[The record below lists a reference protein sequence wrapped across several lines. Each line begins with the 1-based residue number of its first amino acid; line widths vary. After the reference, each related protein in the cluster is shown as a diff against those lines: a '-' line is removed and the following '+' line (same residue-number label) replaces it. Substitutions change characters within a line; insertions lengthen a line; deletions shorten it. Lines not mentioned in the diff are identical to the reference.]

1 MVTARQH
8 KADATRHR
16 LFATA
21 VQLFARHGFHATTV
35 EAIARKV
42 GVAKG
47 TFFVH
52 FPTKD
57 AVVLELVRRQTDAAR
72 AARAAALG
80 DGPLAALR
88 ATVMTLA
95 AQAGLSRELSRAVL
109 AATLSSQ
116 ALADAADVLFE
127 EVLGLMIEDARAAA
141 PRRAPDHLARGL
153 MAAYLGAAFHFA
165 ANPTSAPM
173 TELLAPLVADL
184 LPTQEPRR
192 APLSPRPPRRPP
204 RR

>member
-1 MVTARQH
+1 
-8 KADATRHR
+8 
-16 LFATA
+16 
-21 VQLFARHGFHATTV
+21 
-35 EAIARKV
+35 
-42 GVAKG
+42 
-47 TFFVH
+47 
-52 FPTKD
+52 
-57 AVVLELVRRQTDAAR
+57 VLELVRAQTDAAR
-72 AARAAALG
+72 SARAAALD

-88 ATVMTLA
+88 ATVMTLG

-116 ALADAADVLFE
+116 PLADAADALFE
-127 EVLGLMIEDARAAA
+127 GVLALMIEDARATAL
-141 PRRAPDHLARGL
+141 RRDPDHLARGL

-184 LPTQEPRR
+184 LPAPEARR
-192 APLSPRPPRRPP
+192 APSAPRPARRRT